1 MSRRRGGIRGVRSG
15 SPTSQAGGAS
25 ECENFPRSGGG
36 GDFPRSGNYPLGL
49 WGDNM
54 IVNPLTAAKYFG
66 GVYRFTRATIFPP
79 GWGGWGKVGM
89 RAEWMRR
96 TGRGERAR
104 RKNKKSKK
112 KEACWHGY
120 CYARARARVVL
131 IGGGESW
138 RMMSGWF
145 RKSIAKRLRR
155 GVDIRS

>member
-1 MSRRRGGIRGVRSG
+1 MRTPGSG
-15 SPTSQAGGAS
+15 
-25 ECENFPRSGGG
+25 
-36 GDFPRSGNYPLGL
+36 GNYPLGL
-49 WGDNM
+49 WKDNV

-120 CYARARARVVL
+120 CYARARARVL
-131 IGGGESW
+131 LYGKNELDGLENL
-138 RMMSGWF
+138 M
-145 RKSIAKRLRR
+145 RKYL
-155 GVDIRS
+155 DI